1 MHPHGGV
8 MWFRMYHIL
17 FLRYLKTNDPFN
29 SFLSSFCTVRNFLLL
44 LKLYNALDN
53 RDQTIVEL
61 EKRLGEII
69 DSAKNETRETQ
80 LQTDLEQAKHE
91 IIQQRQVISELEA
104 QVGHNVAQNDN
115 DAADLKNL
123 RDQVEIKNKTIETQ
137 RRQLQQAAQKV
148 DLVDTQNKSGKG
160 EVYRL
165 ESENL
170 R

>member
-1 MHPHGGV
+1 M
-8 MWFRMYHIL
+8 
-17 FLRYLKTNDPFN
+17 
-29 SFLSSFCTVRNFLLL
+29 
-44 LKLYNALDN
+44 
-53 RDQTIVEL
+53 
-61 EKRLGEII
+61 
-69 DSAKNETRETQ
+69 
-80 LQTDLEQAKHE
+80 
-91 IIQQRQVISELEA
+91 
-104 QVGHNVAQNDN
+104 GHNVAQNDN

-137 RRQLQQAAQKV
+137 RRRLQQAAQKV